1 MSKKQHLSRLAAP
14 ASWPIERKGIKWVAK
29 PLPGT
34 HSLAEAM
41 PLVIYLRD
49 ILGLASIGRNIKR
62 ILGSGFVKVNRKTIK
77 EQNFPVGLFDTISIE
92 QIDKHYR
99 VVVDQNARLK
109 LIEIESDES
118 RLLPLKI
125 TEKLAIHGGKLQL
138 CFNNGWTILADKK
151 EYAVGDGVV
160 MDVNGKK
167 IKSHLKLEKGK
178 LAYVTSGA
186 NAGTLATIKELRSE
200 GLLQKKKIALL
211 QHNKQEFETH
221 VNKLFVV
228 GDGKAEVKLE

>member
-29 PLPGT
+29 PLPGS
-34 HSLAEAM
+34 HSMEEAM

-49 ILGLASIGRNIKR
+49 ILKLAYIGRNIKK
-62 ILGSGFVKVNRKTIK
+62 ILNSGFVKVNRKTIK
-77 EQNFPVGLFDTISIE
+77 EPNFSVGMFDTISIE

-118 RLLPLKI
+118 RLLPLKVI
-125 TEKLAIHGGKLQL
+125 SKTVLRGGKLQVS
-138 CFNNGWTILADKK
+138 FNNGWTMLADKK
-151 EYAVGDGVV
+151 DYALGDGIIL
-160 MDVNGKK
+160 DVNGKK
-167 IKSHLKLEKGK
+167 VKSHLKLEKGK
-178 LAYVTSGA
+178 AAYITSGA

-200 GLLQKKKIALL
+200 GLLRKRKIALL
-211 QHNKQEFETH
+211 QHDKQEFETL
-221 VNKLFVV
+221 VDKLFVV
-228 GDGKAEVKLE
+228 GDGKSEVKLE